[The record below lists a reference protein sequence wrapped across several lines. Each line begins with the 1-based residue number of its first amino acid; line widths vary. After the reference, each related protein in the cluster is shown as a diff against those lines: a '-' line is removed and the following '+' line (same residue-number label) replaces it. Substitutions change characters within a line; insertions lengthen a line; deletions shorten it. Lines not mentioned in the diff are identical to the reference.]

1 MKCKPDIMLLNV
13 FWSILW
19 KGASGQFYEKRL
31 LVRERYMKL
40 LLETVTYIA
49 IKERVT
55 CIITMQT
62 VMRIM
67 LCRKYHLHKCN
78 RDTHLDN
85 YNKNCHPHICCRNRK
100 IYQHTSNRK
109 YHLKTCIIAI
119 KCQLHI
125 SNRDCHLQN
134 WLQKLSLA
142 EMVPVWDSLS

>member
-1 MKCKPDIMLLNV
+1 MLLNV

-40 LLETVTYIA
+40 LLETFTYIA

-85 YNKNCHPHICCRNRK
+85 YNKNCHPHICCWNRK

-109 YHLKTCIIAI
+109 YHLKTCKNATDVVTCIIAI
-119 KCQLHI
+119 ESVSRIVPTETFTCR
-125 SNRDCHLQN
+125 NGA
-134 WLQKLSLA
+134 SLR
-142 EMVPVWDSLS
+142 LF